1 MDGISSKYTNFA
13 YKIAV
18 FIVAH
23 LIICGW
29 IYCATK
35 NTEATADSKRG
46 TQAVG
51 VENIPTWNCGDS
63 GGNVTAT
70 MIDAKTLIIS
80 GIGKMADYES
90 DIISEKTLPW
100 HNINKDS
107 ITDVH
112 IEYGVTYIGKNAFN
126 DLINLTSVTIPN
138 SVKKIGDDAFVKCS
152 SMTSI
157 TIPNSVTYIGLSAF
171 AFSGLTSVVIPDS
184 VTSIYSCMFI
194 GCEKLTSVTLH
205 SRLGSILDFAF
216 AGCTSLTSITFPRSV
231 YSIDAYAFDACVN
244 LTSIIINSRRPPGI
258 SYVGAFGSF
267 FGEPDWA
274 TIKAKQKL
282 YFSKACLYVPSNSI
296 PAYRADKGWN
306 IFKCVKPIESAPVGG
321 K

>member
-1 MDGISSKYTNFA
+1 MDGTSSKYAKAAYSTVMFITTLLVIWGWRSVATNTA
-13 YKIAV
+13 S
-18 FIVAH
+18 VAQANN
-23 LIICGW
+23 I
-29 IYCATK
+29 
-35 NTEATADSKRG
+35 G
-46 TQAVG
+46 TV
-51 VENIPTWNCGDS
+51 NTWNCGDS

-70 MIDAKTLIIS
+70 LIDAKTLIIR

-112 IEYGVTYIGKNAFN
+112 IEYGVTYIGNNAFK

-138 SVKKIGDDAFVKCS
+138 SVKKIGDNAFVNCS

-157 TIPNSVTYIGLSAF
+157 TIPNSVRYIGLSAF

-184 VTSIYSCMFI
+184 VKSIYSGLFI
-194 GCEKLTSVTLH
+194 GCEKMTSVTFH
-205 SRLGSILDFAF
+205 SRLGSIQDFAF
-216 AGCTSLTSITFPRSV
+216 DGCTGLTSITIPNSV
-231 YSIDAYAFDACVN
+231 YDIEAYAFDGCVN
-244 LTSIIINSRRPPGI
+244 LTSIIINNPRPPSVHYHLGA
-258 SYVGAFGSF
+258 AFGSF
-267 FGEPDWA
+267 FGETDMA
-274 TIKAKQKL
+274 TFKAKRKL

-296 PAYRADKGWN
+296 PAYRADMGWN
-306 IFKCVKPIESAPVGG
+306 NFKCIKPIESASIGG